1 MAGAGELRELEPRE
15 RERDRTAPVP
25 HAERWTLFGR
35 GREDDREAF
44 AADVRAGL
52 SADRKRLS
60 CAYLYD
66 RVGSELFEKICVQPE
81 YYPTRAEAE
90 ILEHNARDILAG
102 APEDLSIVELGSGSS
117 VKTRTLIDAWFE
129 TRRRLHYV
137 PIDISR
143 TMLEKSA
150 RALVA
155 DYPGLS
161 ISALA
166 CEYRAG
172 LRALKRVAPGPKLVL
187 WLGSN
192 VGNFERPAA
201 AEFLRAVRDA
211 IDGETRLIVG
221 VDLRKDRDTLEAAY
235 DDAAGVTAAFN
246 LNLLARINR
255 DLGGHFDLDAFRH
268 RAVWNEAAGR
278 IEITID
284 SLRDQT
290 VAIDALG
297 LAVDFAEGE
306 AIHTENSHKYSLAE
320 IDALAAEAGLAV
332 NGRWFDARRRFSLNR
347 MLPA

>member
-1 MAGAGELRELEPRE
+1 MAGAGELRELESRRE
-15 RERDRTAPVP
+15 TASSDVP
-25 HAERWTLFGR
+25 SARWTLYGR

-44 AADVRAGL
+44 AADVRTGL
-52 SADRKRLS
+52 TATPKRLS

-66 RVGSELFEKICVQPE
+66 RVGSELFEEICAQPE

-90 ILEHNARDILAG
+90 ILATNAADILDR
-102 APEDLSIVELGSGSS
+102 APDDLTIVELGSGSS

-129 TRRRLHYV
+129 GHDRLRYV

-143 TMLEKSA
+143 TMLEASG
-150 RALVA
+150 RRLVA

-161 ISALA
+161 VTALA
-166 CEYRAG
+166 CEYRSG
-172 LRALKRVAPGPKLVL
+172 LRALRRVAPGPKLVL

-211 IDGETRLIVG
+211 IDDETRLIVG
-221 VDLRKDRDTLEAAY
+221 IDLRKDRDTLEAAY
-235 DDAAGVTAAFN
+235 DDAAGVTAEFN

-255 DLGGHFDLDAFRH
+255 DLGGHFDLDGFRH
-268 RAVWNEAAGR
+268 RADWNEDAGR
-278 IEITID
+278 IEIYID
-284 SLRDQT
+284 STRDQT
-290 VAIDALG
+290 VSIDALD
-297 LAVDFAEGE
+297 LEIDFAEGE
-306 AIHTENSHKYSLAE
+306 AIHTENSHKYSLEE

-347 MLPA
+347 MLRARRR